1 MLCDLIDFKNKSLKK
16 IKTNTDSDL
25 IKGLKKD
32 NHDSFQK
39 LFDQYSQ
46 ILFQFSLSYL
56 KSREVAEEVV
66 QEVFIKIW
74 DNRNKLRTDTSFK
87 SYLFTIALNS
97 IRKWFNKQSR
107 QNKLEHDILLEFSS
121 KAEEFDDN
129 PDYQMLLDKLDEF
142 IQLMPEKRRQVFIK
156 KKIEGKSLKEISEE
170 LSITTKT
177 VEYHIS
183 EGMKF
188 LRTNFEQF
196 KLNGMFFFLLFV
208 KNEF

>member
-1 MLCDLIDFKNKSLKK
+1 LKK
-16 IKTNTDSDL
+16 SRTNTDSDL
-25 IKGLKKD
+25 IRGLKKD

-39 LFDQYSQ
+39 LFDHYSQ

-97 IRKWFNKQSR
+97 IRKSFNKQSR
-107 QNKLEHDILLEFSS
+107 QNKLEHDILLESS
-121 KAEEFDDN
+121 DNAQGLDDN

-156 KKIEGKSLKEISEE
+156 KKIEGKSLKEIAKE

-177 VEYHIS
+177 VEYHIA

-188 LRTNFEQF
+188 LKKKFGQF
-196 KLNGMFFFLLFV
+196 KINGMFFFFFFFII
-208 KNEF
+208 KNDI

>member
-1 MLCDLIDFKNKSLKK
+1 LKK
-16 IKTNTDSDL
+16 SRTNTDSDL
-25 IKGLKKD
+25 IRGLKKD

-39 LFDQYSQ
+39 LFDHYSQ

-97 IRKWFNKQSR
+97 IRKSFNKQSR
-107 QNKLEHDILLEFSS
+107 QNKLEHDILLESS
-121 KAEEFDDN
+121 DNAQGLDDN

-156 KKIEGKSLKEISEE
+156 KKIEGKSLKEIAKE

-177 VEYHIS
+177 VEYHIA

-188 LRTNFEQF
+188 LKKKFGQF
-196 KLNGMFFFLLFV
+196 KINGMFFFFFII
-208 KNEF
+208 KNDI